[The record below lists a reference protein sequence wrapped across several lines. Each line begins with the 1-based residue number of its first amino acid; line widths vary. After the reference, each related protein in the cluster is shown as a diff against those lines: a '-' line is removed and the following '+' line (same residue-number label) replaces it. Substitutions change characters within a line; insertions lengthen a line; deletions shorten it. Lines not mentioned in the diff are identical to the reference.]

1 MNRRQ
6 ALGILAAPAILP
18 FIGSTRASTPPYGDN
33 VMTKLNYRD
42 VEANGLR
49 MRFAD
54 HGEGPLVLLCH
65 GFPESSYAW
74 RHQLVDL
81 AEAGYRAVAPDLRG
95 FGGTSAPADTE
106 AYALQHLVAD
116 MVALVDALGA
126 PNAVIVGNDWGAT
139 LAWQAALLRPDRFP
153 AVAAIGVP
161 IMGQPPVPPTQ
172 IFPQTEDAL
181 FYTLYFQDEGVA
193 EKEFEAD
200 IHRTLL
206 KIYYAASGEAGP
218 RIEGDGT
225 PNPFGMVSRE
235 NGLLSSLPM
244 PERGL
249 PWLSGEDLDVFVSD
263 YAQSGFRGGL
273 NLYRNLDRNWALQ
286 AAFTGLKVEVPALFM
301 IGTRDTGLSMPG
313 MRQMIEAQNDIA
325 PQLREPIF
333 LEACGHWAP
342 QEQSTRVSEVLVR
355 FLADVKLQEK

>member
-1 MNRRQ
+1 
-6 ALGILAAPAILP
+6 
-18 FIGSTRASTPPYGDN
+18 
-33 VMTKLNYRD
+33 MTKLNYRH

-49 MRFAD
+49 MRIAD

-74 RHQLVDL
+74 RHQLSAL

-95 FGGTSAPADTE
+95 IGGTSAPADTE

-116 MVALVDALGA
+116 MVALTDALGA
-126 PNAVIVGNDWGAT
+126 PRAVIVGNDWGAT
-139 LAWQAALLRPDRFP
+139 LAWHAALLRPDLFS
-153 AVAAIGVP
+153 AVAAVGVP
-161 IMGQPPVPPTQ
+161 IMGQPPIPPTQ
-172 IFPQTEDAL
+172 IFPQAGDTL

-200 IHRTLL
+200 IRRTLL
-206 KIYYAASGEAGP
+206 KIYYAASSQAGP
-218 RIEGDGT
+218 RMEGDGT

-235 NGLLSSLPM
+235 RGLLSSLPM
-244 PERGL
+244 PERDL
-249 PWLSGEDLDVFVSD
+249 PWLSGEDLAVFVSD
-263 YAQSGFRGGL
+263 YAESGFRGGL

-286 AAFTGLKVEVPALFM
+286 SAFAGLKVEVPALYM
-301 IGTRDTGLSMPG
+301 VGTRDTGLSMPG
-313 MRQMIEAQNDIA
+313 MMQMIKGQKDLA

-342 QEQSTRVSEVLVR
+342 QEQATRVTETLLH
-355 FLADVKLQEK
+355 FLAQVTPQHQ